1 MYHLTMTPAERASAV
16 AFALKNCALE
26 AMTPGDATMRA
37 AAGYEQ
43 GDNDVSAL
51 IDAADR
57 GDLRDR
63 QRQARRREP

>member
-1 MYHLTMTPAERASAV
+1 
-16 AFALKNCALE
+16 
-26 AMTPGDATMRA
+26 MTPGDATMRA

-57 GDLRDR
+57 ETSGIVSGRLADGTLTIMPPTTPAACSPERCCC
-63 QRQARRREP
+63 